1 MVIIDAGDFDA
12 ELIRNLYRKLGE
24 AIGKQWKHG
33 SVANRQ
39 LRKQLR
45 QDNVA
50 TFSTSIARIMQ
61 IAIRRAVQS

>member
-1 MVIIDAGDFDA
+1 MIIIDAGDFDA
-12 ELIRNLYRKLGE
+12 EVIRNLCRQLGE

-39 LRKQLR
+39 LGMLLG

-50 TFSTSIARIMQ
+50 TFSTSIARIMP
-61 IAIRRAVQS
+61 IAVRRAVQS